1 MAVHL
6 AVDIMYRGK
15 RNDVTCLESCYSIL
29 HYILSKYSDVLW
41 YGWSM
46 LFLRIVFYK

>member
-15 RNDVTCLESCYSIL
+15 RNDGTCLESCYSIL
-29 HYILSKYSDVLW
+29 HYILYKYSDMLR
-41 YGWSM
+41 YGWST
-46 LFLRIVFYK
+46 LFL